1 MSADIIKLTFPRRAN
16 RGDQQTPAT
25 VHHVPVKPELSRSG
39 SPLAPAAT
47 DSCRNQRARLRR
59 RDTWRHAE
67 RVTDYWMASIKWNDA
82 LASAQRHG
90 SATPESMSRSAKVTH
105 GITSSLM
112 ARRSRRPDAHP
123 RAGCRRCSLEAREIT
138 LRTLG
143 VLRREAGAPSTRDRF
158 RCRMADGPS
167 DAQVAKRDEEAAG
180 LD

>member
-39 SPLAPAAT
+39 SPLAPATT

-90 SATPESMSRSAKVTH
+90 IGDAGEYQVGEGYARHHELLNGAPL
-105 GITSSLM
+105 SST
-112 ARRSRRPDAHP
+112 
-123 RAGCRRCSLEAREIT
+123 RCSPP
-138 LRTLG
+138 
-143 VLRREAGAPSTRDRF
+143 RRMSP
-158 RCRMADGPS
+158 
-167 DAQVAKRDEEAAG
+167 
-180 LD
+180 L